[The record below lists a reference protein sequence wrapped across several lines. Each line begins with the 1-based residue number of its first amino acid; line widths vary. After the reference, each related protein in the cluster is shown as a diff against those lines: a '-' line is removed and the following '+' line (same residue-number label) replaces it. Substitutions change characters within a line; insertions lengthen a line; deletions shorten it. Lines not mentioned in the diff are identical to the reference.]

1 MIFFNPYIMRSLN
14 RVALIGNLAADPE
27 MRETSTGKPVANFS
41 LATNRQW
48 KSDDGKK
55 VTATDFHRVVA
66 WKRLG
71 EICGEFLRKGAAIYL
86 EGTLKNRSYE
96 TKEGDKKYLTE
107 IVAKNIKFIN
117 LKKDKDGNPK
127 ASIDPV
133 DPDSEE
139 ETEE

>member
-1 MIFFNPYIMRSLN
+1 MRSLN

>member
-1 MIFFNPYIMRSLN
+1 MRSLN
-14 RVALIGNLAADPE
+14 RVTLIGNLAADPE
-27 MRETSTGKPVANFS
+27 MRETASGKKVANFA

-48 KSDDGKK
+48 KSDDGK
-55 VTATDFHRVVA
+55 TISATDYHKVVA

-71 EICGEFLRKGAAIYL
+71 EICGEYLKKGAGIYL
-86 EGTLKNRSYE
+86 EGSIKNRSYE
-96 TKEGDKKYLTE
+96 SKEGEKKYLTE
-107 IVAKNIKFIN
+107 IIARNVKFLN

-133 DPDSEE
+133 DPENEE